1 MGQKIAMKYTYDP
14 MADAINITFKKGK
27 VAETKEVA
35 EGVIL
40 DLDKVGAP
48 LYLEI
53 LNVRKRFG
61 REEIGNLSLKPF
73 LYAPKRMRN
82 GVLTK

>member
-1 MGQKIAMKYTYDP
+1 MKYTYDP
-14 MADAINITFKKGK
+14 MADAINITFQKGK

-35 EGVIL
+35 DGVLL
-40 DLDKVGAP
+40 DVDNSERP

-61 REEIGNLSLKPF
+61 RERVGNLALKPF
-73 LYAPKRMRN
+73 LHSRKKILH
-82 GVLTK
+82 GVKVK

>member
-1 MGQKIAMKYTYDP
+1 MKYTYDP
-14 MADAINITFKKGK
+14 MADAISITFKKGR
-27 VAETKEVA
+27 VVRTEEIA

-40 DLDKVGAP
+40 DVDKADSP

-61 REEIGNLSLKPF
+61 KETVGNLSLKPF
-73 LYAPKRMRN
+73 LYVSKSARN
-82 GVLTK
+82 GALVK

>member
-1 MGQKIAMKYTYDP
+1 MKYTYDP
-14 MADAINITFKKGK
+14 MADAINIIFKKGK

-35 EGVIL
+35 EGVLL
-40 DLDKVGAP
+40 DVDKGGTP

-53 LNVRKRFG
+53 LNVRQRFG
-61 REEIGNLSLKPF
+61 REKVGNLSLKPF

-82 GVLTK
+82 GVLVK